1 MRLSLYKGC
10 IMNKEYGG
18 YLPIELPKGNAYYY
32 GDDVIA
38 LNAGR
43 YAVVYALQDAGWKCI
58 YLPFYICSTV
68 EDAIR
73 RYLPDICIKYY
84 HIDEHFLP
92 MDVSLQ
98 EDEGLLWVNY
108 WGVQP
113 ENVIDEVALKFRDHL
128 IIDNTQAFFTAPRE
142 MAYQVYSCRKFF
154 GVCDGSYVIHKNIF
168 RRTLKSLF
176 SSLYAVHLLHSL
188 EYGTNY
194 SYALNKENE
203 ERLNHSELS
212 AMSPLTSA
220 ILGAVDYSH
229 VLQSRRENMAA
240 LHQILKP
247 YNQLHITEAAPAMAY
262 PFLCSRENLREVLV
276 EHKVYVPKLWAET
289 AQNQQANPWEVYLSE
304 HLCILPVDQRYTKED
319 MNIIGNLV
327 LKLLNEN

>member
-1 MRLSLYKGC
+1 MF
-10 IMNKEYGG
+10 KEYGG

-43 YAVVYALQDAGWKCI
+43 YAVVYALQDAGWRSV
-58 YLPFYICSTV
+58 YLPYYICSTV

-73 RYLPDICIKYY
+73 RYLPDLCIQYY

-92 MDVSLQ
+92 ADVSLR
-98 EDEGLLWVNY
+98 ENEGILWVNY
-108 WGVQP
+108 FGIQP
-113 ENVIDEVALKFRDHL
+113 ENIIDEVAQRFGDHL

-142 MAYQVYSCRKFF
+142 LAYQVYSCRKFF
-154 GVCDGSYVIHKNIF
+154 GVCDGSYVIHKNIS
-168 RRTLKSLF
+168 RRPLNSLF

-220 ILGAVDYSH
+220 ILRAVDYSD
-229 VLQSRRENMAA
+229 VLQTRRENMRA
-240 LHQILKP
+240 LHQILGP
-247 YNQLHITEAAPAMAY
+247 YNQLPIAEAAPAMSY
-262 PFLCSRENLREVLV
+262 PFLCSKKELRQALV
-276 EHKVYVPKLWAET
+276 EHKVYVPMLWAET
-289 AQNQQANPWEVYLSE
+289 AENERASSWEVYLAE
-304 HLCILPVDQRYTKED
+304 HLCILPIDQRYTKED
-319 MNIIGNLV
+319 MNTIGALV
-327 LKLLNEN
+327 LKLLNENR